1 MSNEIRLLVIVRRG
15 ATERFDFL
23 NTRLAREPVRISWDR
38 RIADRRKKKQRMMV
52 ERRRGERRGPPP
64 LTWPA
69 GGFVIA
75 RPPADPVRVS
85 G

>member
-1 MSNEIRLLVIVRRG
+1 MSDETRLLVIVRRG
-15 ATERFDFL
+15 ATDRFEFF
-23 NTRLAREPVRISWDR
+23 NARLASEPVRISWDR
-38 RIADRRKKKQRMMV
+38 RIADRRQRKQRMRV
-52 ERRRGERRGPPP
+52 ERRRGDRRGPPP

-75 RPPADPVRVS
+75 RLPADSVHVS